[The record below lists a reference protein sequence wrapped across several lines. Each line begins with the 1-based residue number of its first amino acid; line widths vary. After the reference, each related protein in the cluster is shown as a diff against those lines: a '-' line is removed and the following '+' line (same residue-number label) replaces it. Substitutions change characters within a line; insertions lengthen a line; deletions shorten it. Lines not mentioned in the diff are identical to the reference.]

1 MPGCGNTSVD
11 RCNRSLLIWRST
23 RGAPTV
29 LTALAIVLLLG
40 VTSCGGGGGSGGGGG
55 GGSSAGGP
63 FINASFISFPTGTLP
78 PRFLAARVNHRAP
91 VGSPR
96 HSHRP

>member
-55 GGSSAGGP
+55 GGSSPVGP
-63 FINASFISFPTGTLP
+63 SINASLVNFP
-78 PRFLAARVNHRAP
+78 PRTGPPGLVPARFHNAAPDDVRGP
-91 VGSPR
+91 FT
-96 HSHRP
+96 